1 MSPTRIAAPWYS
13 GSSDSISLKS
23 SSSGTK
29 SMFRRISVL
38 GDGFPVEIVSQ
49 TSKPSTGTEDL
60 SSLPPVMDKNEIFQ
74 ERLKDF
80 MILWEGEGNS
90 NLTNSYPRW
99 RFHKMFC
106 LTILYVGLLF
116 GSSRIYL
123 EMGRNLG
130 WVASCNCFTPAVRVL
145 LETKQETRSHIV
157 SCNYP
162 TSDCG
167 RDLSQ
172 IPSRL

>member
-80 MILWEGEGNS
+80 MIL
-90 NLTNSYPRW
+90 
-99 RFHKMFC
+99 
-106 LTILYVGLLF
+106 
-116 GSSRIYL
+116 
-123 EMGRNLG
+123 
-130 WVASCNCFTPAVRVL
+130 
-145 LETKQETRSHIV
+145 
-157 SCNYP
+157 
-162 TSDCG
+162 
-167 RDLSQ
+167 
-172 IPSRL
+172 